1 MSFNK
6 NIGVLGA
13 GSWGTALVKMLSEN
27 CDKIF
32 WYSRNDIQIK
42 EIIKTKKNPKYLKD
56 LEIDTDKISI
66 SSDLNFIID
75 NSDILIIAIPSP
87 YIEKSLNEHK
97 TALANKIIFSG
108 SKGVIPESHLV
119 ITEHLH
125 KEYNI
130 PYKNLGILSGP
141 THAEEIAK
149 GKLSY
154 LTVGSSNDEISKYL
168 SKKIFS
174 PYVHTSISNDVIGIE
189 YAATLKNIYSI
200 LVGISFGLG
209 YGDNFISVLISHCT
223 KEMINF
229 IKSIDNVKRE
239 FSHSAYIGDL
249 LVTTYSKH
257 SRNRTFGEMIG
268 EGLPVK
274 KAISKMSMIVE
285 GYYATKNAYEISKSK
300 NMNFEIIKVVHEILY
315 NNKNAELELKLLAEK
330 LN

>member
-1 MSFNK
+1 MSFDK

-66 SSDLNFIID
+66 SSDLNLIID

-87 YIEKSLNEHK
+87 YIEKSLNKHK
-97 TALANKIIFSG
+97 TALASKIIFSG

-125 KEYNI
+125 KQYNI
-130 PYKNLGILSGP
+130 PYENLGILSGP

-168 SKKIFS
+168 SKKLFS
-174 PYVHTSISNDVIGIE
+174 PYVHTSLSNDVIGIE

-315 NNKNAELELKLLAEK
+315 NNKNAELEIKILAEK

>member
-27 CDKIF
+27 SDKIF

-56 LEIDTDKISI
+56 LEIDTNKISI

-87 YIEKSLNEHK
+87 YIEKSLNEYK
-97 TALANKIIFSG
+97 TALAHKIIFSG

-130 PYKNLGILSGP
+130 PFKNLGILSGP

-168 SKKIFS
+168 SKKLFS
-174 PYVHTSISNDVIGIE
+174 PYVHTSLSNDVIGIE

>member
-32 WYSRNDIQIK
+32 WYSRNDIQIE

-66 SSDLNFIID
+66 SSDLNLIID

-168 SKKIFS
+168 SKKLFS
-174 PYVHTSISNDVIGIE
+174 PYVHTSLSNDVIGIE

>member
-168 SKKIFS
+168 SKKLFS

-249 LVTTYSKH
+249 LVTTYSRH

-268 EGLPVK
+268 EELPVK

>member
-56 LEIDTDKISI
+56 LEIDIDKISI

-130 PYKNLGILSGP
+130 PFKNLGILSGP

-168 SKKIFS
+168 SKKLFS
-174 PYVHTSISNDVIGIE
+174 PYVHTSLSNDVIGIE

-268 EGLPVK
+268 KGLPVK

>member
-56 LEIDTDKISI
+56 LEIDTDKMSI

-168 SKKIFS
+168 SKKLFS

-268 EGLPVK
+268 KGLPIK

>member
-56 LEIDTDKISI
+56 LEIDTDKMNI

-130 PYKNLGILSGP
+130 PFKNLGILSGP

-168 SKKIFS
+168 SKKLFS

-268 EGLPVK
+268 KGLPVK

>member
-66 SSDLNFIID
+66 SSDLNLIID

-168 SKKIFS
+168 SKKLFS
-174 PYVHTSISNDVIGIE
+174 PYVHTSLSNDVIGIE

-229 IKSIDNVKRE
+229 IKSIDNIKRE

-315 NNKNAELELKLLAEK
+315 NNKNAELEIKLLAEK

>member
-56 LEIDTDKISI
+56 LEIDTDKINI

-75 NSDILIIAIPSP
+75 NSDILIISIPSP
-87 YIEKSLNEHK
+87 YIEKSLNEYK
-97 TALANKIIFSG
+97 TALAKKIIFSG

-168 SKKIFS
+168 SKKLFS

>member
-56 LEIDTDKISI
+56 LEIDTDKMSI

-130 PYKNLGILSGP
+130 PFKNLGILSGP

-168 SKKIFS
+168 SKKLFS
-174 PYVHTSISNDVIGIE
+174 PYVHTSLSNDVIGIE

-268 EGLPVK
+268 EGQPVK

>member
-32 WYSRNDIQIK
+32 WFSRNDIQIK

-56 LEIDTDKISI
+56 LEIDTNKISI

-87 YIEKSLNEHK
+87 YIEKSLNEYK
-97 TALANKIIFSG
+97 TALAHKIIFSG

-168 SKKIFS
+168 SKKLFS
-174 PYVHTSISNDVIGIE
+174 PYVHTSLSNDVIGIE

>member
-108 SKGVIPESHLV
+108 SKGVIPESHMV

-168 SKKIFS
+168 SKKLFS
-174 PYVHTSISNDVIGIE
+174 PYVHTSLSNDVIGIE

>member
-130 PYKNLGILSGP
+130 PFKNLCILSGP

-168 SKKIFS
+168 SKKLFS
-174 PYVHTSISNDVIGIE
+174 PYVHTSLSNDVIGIE

-229 IKSIDNVKRE
+229 IKSIDNIKRE

-268 EGLPVK
+268 KGLPVK

>member
-1 MSFNK
+1 M
-6 NIGVLGA
+6 
-13 GSWGTALVKMLSEN
+13 
-27 CDKIF
+27 
-32 WYSRNDIQIK
+32 
-42 EIIKTKKNPKYLKD
+42 
-56 LEIDTDKISI
+56 
-66 SSDLNFIID
+66 
-75 NSDILIIAIPSP
+75 
-87 YIEKSLNEHK
+87 
-97 TALANKIIFSG
+97 
-108 SKGVIPESHLV
+108 IPESHLV

-130 PYKNLGILSGP
+130 PFKNLGILSCP
-141 THAEEIAK
+141 THAEEIAI

-154 LTVGSSNDEISKYL
+154 LTIGSSNDEISKYL
-168 SKKIFS
+168 SKKLFS
-174 PYVHTSISNDVIGIE
+174 PYVHTSLSNDIIGIE

-268 EGLPVK
+268 KGLPVK

-300 NMNFEIIKVVHEILY
+300 NMNFEIIKVVHEIMY

>member
-32 WYSRNDIQIK
+32 WYSRNDIQIG

-66 SSDLNFIID
+66 SSDLNLIID

-168 SKKIFS
+168 SKKLFS

-268 EGLPVK
+268 KGLPVK

>member
-56 LEIDTDKISI
+56 LEIDTDKMSI

-130 PYKNLGILSGP
+130 SFKNLGILSGP

-168 SKKIFS
+168 SKKLFS

-229 IKSIDNVKRE
+229 IKSIDNIKRE
-239 FSHSAYIGDL
+239 FSHSVYIGDL

-315 NNKNAELELKLLAEK
+315 NNKNAELELKILAEK

>member
-130 PYKNLGILSGP
+130 PFKNLGILSGP

-168 SKKIFS
+168 SKKLFS

>member
-56 LEIDTDKISI
+56 LEIDTDKMSI

-87 YIEKSLNEHK
+87 YIEKSLNEYK

-168 SKKIFS
+168 SKKLFS

>member
-1 MSFNK
+1 MSIDK

-42 EIIKTKKNPKYLKD
+42 KIIKTKKNPKYLKD
-56 LEIDTDKISI
+56 LKIDTDKISI
-66 SSDLNFIID
+66 SSDLNLIIE

-87 YIEKSLNEHK
+87 YIEKSLNKHK
-97 TALANKIIFSG
+97 TVLGSKIIFSG

-125 KEYNI
+125 KQYNI

-168 SKKIFS
+168 SKKLFS
-174 PYVHTSISNDVIGIE
+174 PYIHTSLSNDVIGIE

-223 KEMINF
+223 KEMVNF

-239 FSHSAYIGDL
+239 FSNSAYIGDL

-268 EGLPVK
+268 EGLAVK

>member
-27 CDKIF
+27 CDKIL

-130 PYKNLGILSGP
+130 PFKNLGILSGP

-168 SKKIFS
+168 SKKLFS
-174 PYVHTSISNDVIGIE
+174 PYVHTSLSNDVIGIE

>member
-1 MSFNK
+1 M
-6 NIGVLGA
+6 
-13 GSWGTALVKMLSEN
+13 
-27 CDKIF
+27 
-32 WYSRNDIQIK
+32 
-42 EIIKTKKNPKYLKD
+42 
-56 LEIDTDKISI
+56 
-66 SSDLNFIID
+66 
-75 NSDILIIAIPSP
+75 
-87 YIEKSLNEHK
+87 
-97 TALANKIIFSG
+97 
-108 SKGVIPESHLV
+108 IPESHLV

-168 SKKIFS
+168 SKKLFS
-174 PYVHTSISNDVIGIE
+174 PYVHTSLSNDVIGIE

-249 LVTTYSKH
+249 LVTTYSRH

-268 EGLPVK
+268 EELPVK

>member
-87 YIEKSLNEHK
+87 YIEKSLNEYK

-125 KEYNI
+125 KQYNI

-168 SKKIFS
+168 SKKLFS
-174 PYVHTSISNDVIGIE
+174 PYVHTSLSNDVIGIE

-257 SRNRTFGEMIG
+257 SRNRTLGEMIG

>member
-1 MSFNK
+1 MSFDR

-32 WYSRNDIQIK
+32 WFSRDDIQIK

-56 LEIDTDKISI
+56 LEIETNKISI
-66 SSDLNFIID
+66 SSNLNLIID

-87 YIEKSLNEHK
+87 YIEKSLNKHK
-97 TALANKIIFSG
+97 TALASKIIFSG

-125 KEYNI
+125 KQYNI
-130 PYKNLGILSGP
+130 PYENLGILSGP

-149 GKLSY
+149 EKLSY
-154 LTVGSSNDEISKYL
+154 LTVGSSNYEISKYL
-168 SKKIFS
+168 SKKLFS
-174 PYVHTSISNDVIGIE
+174 PYIHTSLSNDIIGIE

-229 IKSIDNVKRE
+229 IKSIDKVKRE
-239 FSHSAYIGDL
+239 FSHSVYIGDL

-268 EGLPVK
+268 EGLPVN

-300 NMNFEIIKVVHEILY
+300 NINFEIIKVVHEILY
-315 NNKNAELELKLLAEK
+315 NNKNADLELKLLAEK

>member
-32 WYSRNDIQIK
+32 WYSRNNLQIK

-168 SKKIFS
+168 SKKLFS

>member
-56 LEIDTDKISI
+56 LEIDTDKMSI

-130 PYKNLGILSGP
+130 PFKNLGILSGP

-168 SKKIFS
+168 SKKLFS

-268 EGLPVK
+268 KGMPVK

>member
-32 WYSRNDIQIK
+32 WFSRNDIQIK

-56 LEIDTDKISI
+56 LEIDTNKISI

-87 YIEKSLNEHK
+87 YIEKSLNEYK
-97 TALANKIIFSG
+97 TALAHKIIFSG

-130 PYKNLGILSGP
+130 PFKNLGILSGP

-154 LTVGSSNDEISKYL
+154 LTVGSSNDAISKYL
-168 SKKIFS
+168 SKKLFS
-174 PYVHTSISNDVIGIE
+174 PYVHTSLSNDVIGIE

>member
-119 ITEHLH
+119 ITEHLN

-130 PYKNLGILSGP
+130 PFKNLGILSGP

-168 SKKIFS
+168 SKKLFS
-174 PYVHTSISNDVIGIE
+174 PYVHTSLSNDVIGIE

-268 EGLPVK
+268 KGLPVK

>member
-168 SKKIFS
+168 SKKLFS
-174 PYVHTSISNDVIGIE
+174 PYVHTSLSNDVIGIE

-268 EGLPVK
+268 KGLPVK

-300 NMNFEIIKVVHEILY
+300 NMNFEIIKVVHEIMY

>member
-66 SSDLNFIID
+66 SSDLNLIID

-168 SKKIFS
+168 SKKLFS
-174 PYVHTSISNDVIGIE
+174 PYVHTSLSNDVIGIE

-268 EGLPVK
+268 EELPVK

-315 NNKNAELELKLLAEK
+315 NNKNAKLELKLLAEK

>member
-168 SKKIFS
+168 SKKLFS
-174 PYVHTSISNDVIGIE
+174 PYVHTSLSNDVIGIE

-268 EGLPVK
+268 KGLPVK

>member
-56 LEIDTDKISI
+56 LEIDTDKMSI

-125 KEYNI
+125 KQYNI

-168 SKKIFS
+168 SKKLFS

>member
-66 SSDLNFIID
+66 SSDLNLIID

-168 SKKIFS
+168 SKKLFS
-174 PYVHTSISNDVIGIE
+174 PYVHTSLSNDVIGIE

>member
-56 LEIDTDKISI
+56 LEIDTDKMSI

-130 PYKNLGILSGP
+130 PFKNLGILSGP

-168 SKKIFS
+168 SKKLFS

-274 KAISKMSMIVE
+274 KAI
-285 GYYATKNAYEISKSK
+285 
-300 NMNFEIIKVVHEILY
+300 
-315 NNKNAELELKLLAEK
+315 
-330 LN
+330 

>member
-42 EIIKTKKNPKYLKD
+42 EIIKIKKNPKYLKD
-56 LEIDTDKISI
+56 LEIDTDKMSI

-168 SKKIFS
+168 SKKLFS

-268 EGLPVK
+268 KGLPVK

-315 NNKNAELELKLLAEK
+315 NNKNAELEIKILAEK

>member
-1 MSFNK
+1 MSFDK
-6 NIGVLGA
+6 SIGVLGA

-66 SSDLNFIID
+66 SSNLNLIIG

-87 YIEKSLNEHK
+87 YIEKSLNKYK
-97 TALANKIIFSG
+97 TALASKIIFSG

-125 KEYNI
+125 RQYNI
-130 PYKNLGILSGP
+130 PYGNLGILSGP

-149 GKLSY
+149 EKLSY

-168 SKKIFS
+168 SKKLFS
-174 PYVHTSISNDVIGIE
+174 PYIHTSLSNDIIGIE

-229 IKSIDNVKRE
+229 IKSIDKVKRE
-239 FSHSAYIGDL
+239 FSHSVYIGDL

-268 EGLPVK
+268 EGLPVN

-285 GYYATKNAYEISKSK
+285 GYYAAKNAYEISKSI
-300 NMNFEIIKVVHEILY
+300 NINFEIIKVVHEILY
-315 NNKNAELELKLLAEK
+315 NNKNAELEIKLLAEK
-330 LN
+330 LD

>member
-42 EIIKTKKNPKYLKD
+42 KIIKTKKNPKYLKD

-66 SSDLNFIID
+66 SSDLNLIID

-168 SKKIFS
+168 SKKLFS
-174 PYVHTSISNDVIGIE
+174 PYVHTSLSNDVIGIE

-249 LVTTYSKH
+249 LVTTYSRH

-268 EGLPVK
+268 EELPVK